1 MTQPLT
7 RQQKELVA
15 AAILEKRARR
25 QKRKTVYGFYEP
37 NGTYGGQLVGCVQEQ
52 DGVYVDVDCDDPD
65 VQLPAKMEP
74 LVVTP
79 KRFKVLV
86 GGRGSGKSIGV
97 GSIRAAKAKDYGH
110 KTLCL
115 RELQNSIED
124 SVHALLQA
132 RIEHHGWT
140 NFTVTEKAIRLGDD
154 DVFKYRGLA
163 RNPDAVKS
171 IYGFKDSWAEEA
183 QTLSAKSLKKLTP
196 TIRETG
202 SELWFTM
209 NPGSSADPMSQRFL
223 LPHMKHLVKQGIY
236 EDELHL
242 IVWMNYSDNP
252 WHRELEPERA
262 HDQQY
267 LPTAEYRHIWLGG
280 FDDGIRNA
288 LVPIE
293 HFDAAI
299 DAHVKLGIKPEGAVV
314 AAYDPSDEGEDDKAL
329 TIRHGIVYTHLAVM
343 DTGDVGDGTEWAL
356 NLALEHQADYFVWD
370 GDGLGLGLK
379 RQITAALD
387 GKHCEPVMFRGSETC
402 DDPDQAYDS
411 DREQRP
417 GVPRKTNKDVFY
429 NRRAQYHIRLRDAFA
444 ATYRAVVKGEYID
457 PNLLISLSSDMGNL
471 DQLRTEVCKIVR
483 KPTPSGKILI
493 MSKEELAK
501 APYNLPS
508 PNCND
513 VLVMSR
519 ITPQIRA
526 RKAKTIK
533 FAGWGGR

>member
-1 MTQPLT
+1 VD
-7 RQQKELVA
+7 RRQKELVA

-25 QKRKTVYGFYEP
+25 QKRKTVYGLYEP
-37 NGTYGGQLVGCVQEQ
+37 NGTYGGQLVACLQEQ
-52 DGVYVDVDCDDPD
+52 GGVYVEVASTDPD
-65 VQLPAKMEP
+65 VRLPAAMEP
-74 LVVTP
+74 LLTTS

-97 GSIRAAKAKDYGH
+97 GSIRAAKAKDYGT

-124 SVHALLQA
+124 SVHALLKA
-132 RIEHHGWT
+132 RIEAHGWS
-140 NFTVTEKAIRLGDD
+140 NFVATEKAIKLNGD

-171 IYGFKDSWAEEA
+171 VYGFKDSWAEEA

-196 TIRETG
+196 TIREPG

-223 LPHMKHLVKQGIY
+223 LPYMRQLTKARVY

-242 IVWMNYSDNP
+242 IVWMDYNDNP
-252 WHRELEPERA
+252 WHQELEAERA
-262 HDQQY
+262 HDQVH
-267 LPTAEYRHIWLGG
+267 LPAEEYRHIWLGG
-280 FDDGIRNA
+280 FDDSIRNA
-288 LVPIE
+288 LIPVE

-299 DAHVKLGIKPEGAVV
+299 DAHIRLGIKPEGAKV

-329 TIRHGIVYTHLAVM
+329 TIRHGIVYTLLAVK
-343 DTGDVGDGTEWAL
+343 DDGDVADGTDWAL
-356 NLALEHQADYFVWD
+356 QLALDERCDQFVWD
-370 GDGLGLGLK
+370 GDGLGLSLK
-379 RQITAALD
+379 RQITTALD

-402 DDPDQAYDS
+402 DDPEQAYDG

-417 GVPRKTNKDVFY
+417 GVKRKRNRDVYLNK
-429 NRRAQYHIRLRDAFA
+429 RAQYHIRLRDAFA
-444 ATYRAVVKGEYID
+444 ATHRAVVKGEYVD
-457 PNLLISLSSDMGNL
+457 PGLLISLSSDMGNI
-471 DQLRTEVCKIVR
+471 DQLRTEVCKIAR
-483 KPTPSGKILI
+483 KPNAAGKIQI
-493 MSKEELAK
+493 MSKQELAK

-519 ITPQIRA
+519 VQPVQRA
-526 RKAKTIK
+526 KKGVTIK
-533 FAGWGGR
+533 FAGWGSR